1 MPKLGDFLGDL
12 LTEITM
18 ARVQADLESVR
29 VAELY
34 ANHPLLK
41 HMPVPRFR
49 LPTVRLDVPV
59 MIQGHEAVE
68 DDDSPEMDRDE
79 AAEKFVE
86 ILDGVL
92 VDRDVEIS
100 EDERESVRR
109 MAVLKVAEFQEAG
122 PGMAGSLT
130 GIVGDVVK
138 FVVRMLRPKLEDG
151 PDREQELGA
160 IREDLRRRAMTTYI
174 QYVAAPR
181 RLEAEMSTM
190 QVKEAG
196 SREILAR
203 VRMTVTEDG
212 VEWAEVVDADGEPVD
227 RLVME

>member
-1 MPKLGDFLGDL
+1 
-12 LTEITM
+12 M

-29 VAELY
+29 VAEIY

-59 MIQGHEAVE
+59 MIQGHDAGE
-68 DDDSPEMDRDE
+68 DENGPELDRDA

-86 ILDGVL
+86 ILDDVL
-92 VDRDVEIS
+92 GDRDVEIS
-100 EDERESVRR
+100 DDERESIRR
-109 MAVLKVAEFQEAG
+109 MALLKVAEYQEAS

-130 GIVGDVVK
+130 GIVGDLVK
-138 FVVRMLRPKLEDG
+138 FVVRMIRPKLEAG
-151 PDREQELGA
+151 PDSEQELSA
-160 IREDLRRRAMTTYI
+160 IREDLRRRAMTTYV

-227 RLVME
+227 RLVSE